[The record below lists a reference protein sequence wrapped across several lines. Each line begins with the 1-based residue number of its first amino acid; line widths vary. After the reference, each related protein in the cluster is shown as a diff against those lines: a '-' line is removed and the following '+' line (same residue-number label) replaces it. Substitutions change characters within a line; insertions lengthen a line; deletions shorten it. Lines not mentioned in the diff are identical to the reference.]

1 MSKMSNLYLE
11 QSEIAQNYIGDYA
24 DGKYP
29 TIEAAKK
36 AFTQDK
42 SFVNFVGA
50 KVSIIIIVVIVYSL
64 FIFFSEL

>member
-36 AFTQDK
+36 AFNDQSSLRDAVVSLGFLSPEDFDK
-42 SFVNFVGA
+42 GVQY
-50 KVSIIIIVVIVYSL
+50 KR
-64 FIFFSEL
+64 

>member
-29 TIEAAKK
+29 TLEAAKK
-36 AFTQDK
+36 AFTQDQ
-42 SFVNFVGA
+42 SFINMVGA
-50 KVSIIIIVVIVYSL
+50 ECVFDDEAAAASEIGII
-64 FIFFSEL
+64 